1 MESNTDINIDD
12 TLEKCVSDGSRK
24 SFFLFAGAGSGKT
37 HSLVMLLKKI
47 NEKWGNEFN
56 NERRRVAVITYTNAA
71 TEEIISRL
79 GNNPLFYVST
89 IHSFVWEVIKPFQ
102 VDIKK
107 YYIEFKED
115 EKREIQGKI
124 ERARISTRQKYTND
138 LEKIE
143 NRISKAKNISK
154 FTYNPDGNNYDY
166 NALNH
171 SDVIKIAAKMISESD
186 LIQLIIAQQYPFLLI
201 DESQD
206 TKKELINAFFQIEKN
221 YKSIF
226 TLGLFGDQKQRIYT
240 DGEEHIVDI
249 IPDTWEK
256 PVKRM
261 NYRCDRRII
270 ELANKIGGFVDEY
283 AEQNSRN
290 DAENGFVHLFLIKN
304 MEQRDKAEIEAT
316 VKSQMNNI
324 TQDNGWNPQNG
335 NVKML
340 VLEHMM
346 AARRL
351 KFAEFL
357 GQMRNVTK
365 YSQILYQGLVNDM
378 DVFTK
383 RIFPLIKYMKDGNS
397 QLALQLLKDHSP
409 MLQKLPKQA
418 AYEALAKCKSVTEEL
433 SKIDLRTHS
442 IKDLLQLVAENDL
455 FKLPD
460 VLVEAL
466 SISSD
471 SSTEGVEEKSAL
483 SAWINVMD
491 LPAIQVQIF
500 ADYISG
506 RTIFDTHQGVKGLE
520 FPRVQVIIDE
530 NESNSFLFSYDKL
543 WKVKPLS
550 DTDIRN
556 MNEGKESTIDRTM
569 RLFYVVCTRAIHSLA
584 ITMYTDEPERAK
596 ATAIANEWFNEN
608 EITIID

>member
-1 MESNTDINIDD
+1 MENNTDINIDD
-12 TLEKCVSDGSRK
+12 ALEKCVSDGSRK

-47 NEKWGNEFN
+47 NEKWGNKFSH
-56 NERRRVAVITYTNAA
+56 ERRHVAVITYTNAA

-79 GNNPLFYVST
+79 GDNSLFCVST

-115 EKREIQGKI
+115 EKREIQRKI
-124 ERARISTRQKYTND
+124 ERARNSTRQKYTND
-138 LEKIE
+138 LVKIE
-143 NRISKAKNISK
+143 TRISKAKIISK
-154 FTYNPDGNNYDY
+154 FIYNPDGNNYEH

-171 SDVIKIAAKMISESD
+171 TDVIKIAAKMISEK
-186 LIQLIIAQQYPFLLI
+186 QLLQQIIAQQYPFLLI

-206 TKKELINAFFQIEKN
+206 TKKDLVNAFLKVEHN
-221 YKSIF
+221 YGDIF
-226 TLGLFGDQKQRIYT
+226 TLGFFGDQKQRIYT
-240 DGEEHIVDI
+240 DGEENIVDI
-249 IPDTWEK
+249 IPNTWAK
-256 PVKRM
+256 PIKRM
-261 NYRCDRRII
+261 NYRCDKRII
-270 ELANKIGGFVDEY
+270 KLANKIGCCVDEY
-283 AEQNSRN
+283 AEQTYRS
-290 DAENGFVHLFLIKN
+290 DAGDGFVHLFLVQNI
-304 MEQRDKAEIEAT
+304 EQMDKAEIEAS
-316 VKSQMNNI
+316 VKSLMNDI
-324 TQDNGWNPQNG
+324 TKDNGWNPKNG

-351 KFAEFL
+351 GFADFL
-357 GQMRNVTK
+357 EQMRNVTK

-397 QLALQLLKDHSP
+397 QLALNLLKDYSP

-418 AYEALAKCKSVTEEL
+418 AYEALTRCKRVTEEL
-433 SKIDLRTHS
+433 SKIDLTTQS
-442 IKDLLQLVAENDL
+442 IKDLLILVDENRL

-471 SSTEGVEEKSAL
+471 STTEGVEDKSAL

-491 LPAIQVQIF
+491 LPALQIQLF
-500 ADYISG
+500 DDYISG

-530 NESNSFLFSYDKL
+530 NESNSFLFNYDKL
-543 WKVKPLS
+543 LGVRPLS
-550 DTDIRN
+550 ETDSRN
-556 MNEGKESTIDRTM
+556 INEGKESTIDRTM

-596 ATAIANEWFNEN
+596 ATAIAKEWFNEN
-608 EITIID
+608 EITIIN